1 MTSQIYAGVDE
12 VGRGCLAGPVVSAA
26 IILKKEIDR
35 DILKDSKKLSE
46 RKRILIADYI
56 LNNSLSI
63 GIGVCS
69 NYIVD
74 DLNIHNAS
82 LLAMERAIMN
92 LTIMPSQ
99 VLIDGLFAPHV
110 DVETSTI
117 IKGDEKIPEIS
128 AASIIAKVLRDNY
141 MAYLDRI
148 VFGYGFSK
156 HKGYGTKEHVLAL
169 ELLGPSIFHRFT
181 FKPVCEL

>member
-26 IILKKEIDR
+26 VILKKEIDSN
-35 DILKDSKKLSE
+35 ILKDSKKLSE
-46 RKRILIADYI
+46 RKRILIANYI

-74 DLNIHNAS
+74 ELNIHNAS

-148 VFGYGFSK
+148 AFGYGFSK
-156 HKGYGTKEHVLAL
+156 HKGYPTAEHLNLIKEF
-169 ELLGPSIFHRFT
+169 GPLKIHRMT
-181 FKPVCEL
+181 FKGVK

>member
-1 MTSQIYAGVDE
+1 MIQH
-12 VGRGCLAGPVVSAA
+12 
-26 IILKKEIDR
+26 
-35 DILKDSKKLSE
+35 
-46 RKRILIADYI
+46 
-56 LNNSLSI
+56 
-63 GIGVCS
+63 
-69 NYIVD
+69 
-74 DLNIHNAS
+74 IHNAS

-110 DVETSTI
+110 DAETSTI

-141 MAYLDRI
+141 MVYLDRI
-148 VFGYGFSK
+148 AFGYGFSK
-156 HKGYGTKEHVLAL
+156 HKGYATKEHVLAL
-169 ELLGPSIFHRFT
+169 ELLGPSIFHRFS